1 MSVESSGVRE
11 RSPAGE
17 LAGLRADEAPV
28 DDAASPVGISVIVR
42 VTERPAALES
52 LYREWAPEIEALGRP
67 YEFVFAIEPW
77 ARELAAPLRDLAEG
91 GEPIRVLE
99 FADSVGEAN
108 LLRFAGER
116 SSGQVLLT
124 LPAYHRVTADALPRL
139 IREVERG
146 ADLAVARRWPRADS
160 FVNRLQ
166 SRAFNAILRR
176 LIGQTV
182 HDVACGVQAMR
193 REVLEKS
200 PLYGDF
206 FRFLP
211 VLAGREGFRVVEID
225 APQHPRDRRV
235 RVYPPGTYLR
245 RLIDILGL
253 FFLVRFT
260 EKPLRFFGLIG
271 SGLAIGGAIVLS
283 LMFVQRIFGDQ
294 GIANRPLLLV
304 GILAFTLGVQAIA
317 LGLIGEII
325 VHLHAARGRR
335 YRLAEDPEGER

>member
-1 MSVESSGVRE
+1 MDPSVRE
-11 RSPAGE
+11 RDLLGE
-17 LAGLRADEAPV
+17 LTGPRPSGAPTE
-28 DDAASPVGISVIVR
+28 DAATAVGISVIVR
-42 VTERPAALES
+42 VAERPASLES

-67 YEFVFAIEPW
+67 YEFLFAIERW
-77 ARELAAPLRDLAEG
+77 ARELAAPLQELVAR

-116 SSGQVLLT
+116 SRGKIILT
-124 LPAYHRVTADALPRL
+124 LPAYHRVDAGALPRL

-146 ADLAVARRWPRADS
+146 ADLAVARRWPRSDG
-160 FVNRLQ
+160 VLNRLQ
-166 SRAFNAILRR
+166 SGAFNVIIRR
-176 LIGQTV
+176 LIGQET

-193 REVLEKS
+193 REVLEES

-211 VLAGREGFRVVEID
+211 VLAARGGFRVVEID
-225 APQHPRDRRV
+225 APQHPRDRRA
-235 RVYPPGTYLR
+235 RVYSPGTYLR

-271 SGLAIGGAIVLS
+271 SGAALTGSVVLGI
-283 LMFVQRIFGDQ
+283 MFVQRVFGGQ

-304 GILAFTLGVQAIA
+304 GILALTLGIQAIA

-335 YRLAEDPEGER
+335 YRLVEDPEGEP